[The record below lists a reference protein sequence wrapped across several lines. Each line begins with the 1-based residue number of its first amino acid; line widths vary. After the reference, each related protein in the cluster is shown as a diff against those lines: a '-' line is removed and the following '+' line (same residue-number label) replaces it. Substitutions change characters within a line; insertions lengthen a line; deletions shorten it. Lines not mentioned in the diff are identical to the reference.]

1 MAEILSTTTKPLALT
16 SMTNTPAPAPE
27 PAPIA
32 LAEAMMTVTDMDS
45 LGRKTSYQV
54 PLPTTAIYGE
64 MTVPQKILV
73 LKAGRFSKLP
83 VPLVLSAIVY
93 AAQIRAQTGAAIDE
107 LQGDL
112 YAVSNRAGEITFNL
126 TNKAKIKIANATGR
140 IRGLSIETV
149 ELVDEPI
156 ELDGCDATHDLEC
169 TVTLEIA
176 GMTKPLVKVQRL
188 SEWFVKSNP
197 NWQGRPRHM
206 LELNT
211 YAHACEYVFPIDT
224 GWDEVPPTAME
235 AVLTEPKETEDTR
248 SLVDKLAASVGAL
261 TSDPG
266 TFRLKES
273 TK

>member
-1 MAEILSTTTKPLALT
+1 MAEILKQLATNPLALAPT
-16 SMTNTPAPAPE
+16 TPTPPVPE
-27 PAPIA
+27 PVAPIA
-32 LAEAMMTVTDMDS
+32 LAEAMMTVTDLDA
-45 LGRKTSYQV
+45 LGRKTVYQV
-54 PLPTTAIYGE
+54 PLPMTANYAE

-93 AAQIRAQTGAAIDE
+93 AAQIRVQTGAAIDE

-140 IRGLSIETV
+140 IRGVTIETV

-176 GMTKPLVKVQRL
+176 GLTKPIVKVQRL

-211 YAHACEYVFPIDT
+211 YAHACEYVFPTDT
-224 GWDEVPPTAME
+224 GEDEVPPASE
-235 AVLTEPKETEDTR
+235 SPFPGLPGTEGPTDTR
-248 SLVDKLAASVGAL
+248 SLVDKLAASVEALGA
-261 TSDPG
+261 P
-266 TFRLKES
+266 KKKS
-273 TK
+273 TLV